1 MNRKV
6 LFIIVSIV
14 MLIGF
19 TSCDPIAKSIAEG
32 VEAIDPATDAQVHE
46 KYFDI
51 DANGKASLKEN
62 QTDLPVSLL
71 IPEKVGTVAVKSIG
85 SCEGSFETV
94 RIPGHVKTICEYAF
108 LNCPMLKYVV
118 IEDGVQLIEE
128 DAFAGCELKQVN
140 INSTLTKITIEP
152 GAFPMSSTTEY
163 WLRTQRYSNIG
174 ELMEALNVN

>member
-14 MLIGF
+14 LLIGF
-19 TSCDPIAKSIAEG
+19 TSCDPLVKSIAAG
-32 VEAIDPATDAQVHE
+32 TEALDPNTDPQAHE

-51 DANGKASLKEN
+51 DENGKASLKEN

-71 IPEKVGTVAVKSIG
+71 IPEKVGTVPVKSIG

-94 RIPGHVKTICEYAF
+94 RIPGHVKTICEDAF

-140 INSTLTKITIEP
+140 INSTLTIITIEP

-163 WLRTQRYSNIG
+163 WLRTQRYSSIG

>member
-6 LFIIVSIV
+6 LFIIVSIIL
-14 MLIGF
+14 LIGF

-51 DANGKASLKEN
+51 DENGKASLKEN

-71 IPEKVGTVAVKSIG
+71 IPEKVGTVAVKAIG

-94 RIPGHVKTICEYAF
+94 RIPGHVKTICEDAF
-108 LNCPMLKYVV
+108 SNCPMLKYVV

-128 DAFAGCELKQVN
+128 GAFSGCTQLTQVV
-140 INSTLTKITIEP
+140 INSFEIEIEYD
-152 GAFPMSSTTEY
+152 AFPMSSTTEY
-163 WLRTQRYSNIG
+163 WLRTQRYSSIG
-174 ELMEALNVN
+174 ELMGALNGN

>member
-14 MLIGF
+14 LLIGF
-19 TSCDPIAKSIAEG
+19 TSCDPIAQSIAAG
-32 VEAIDPATDAQVHE
+32 VEAIDPATDPQAHE

-51 DANGKASLKEN
+51 DENGKASLKEN

-71 IPEKVGTVAVKSIG
+71 IPEKVGTVPVKSIG

-128 DAFAGCELKQVN
+128 DAFSGCELKQVN

-152 GAFPMSSTTEY
+152 EAFPMSSTTEY
-163 WLRTQRYSNIG
+163 WLRTQRYSDIG
-174 ELMEALNVN
+174 ELMGALNGN